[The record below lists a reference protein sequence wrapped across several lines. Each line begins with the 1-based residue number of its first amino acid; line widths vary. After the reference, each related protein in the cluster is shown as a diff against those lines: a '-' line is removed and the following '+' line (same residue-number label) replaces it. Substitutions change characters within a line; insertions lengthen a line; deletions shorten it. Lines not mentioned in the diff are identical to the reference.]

1 MILSDKTIEKYI
13 DSGKIKITP
22 EFNKN
27 DIRLAGVRLHLDE
40 NILLPIKNQTVDLE
54 NPRDIK
60 FKKIKIDKK
69 GYILKPNDFILAST
83 NEKIKVP
90 ANILCRLDGRSTI
103 ARLGLIIHCTSN
115 IIDGNHNESRSIV
128 LEIKN
133 LGVFNVILRKK
144 MPLGMLTF
152 NQLTTPV
159 KQKSQSQYKNQ
170 TSVKAPNIKYKT
182 GVDK

>member
-60 FKKIKIDKK
+60 FKKIKID
-69 GYILKPNDFILAST
+69 Y
-83 NEKIKVP
+83 
-90 ANILCRLDGRSTI
+90 
-103 ARLGLIIHCTSN
+103 
-115 IIDGNHNESRSIV
+115 
-128 LEIKN
+128 
-133 LGVFNVILRKK
+133 
-144 MPLGMLTF
+144 
-152 NQLTTPV
+152 
-159 KQKSQSQYKNQ
+159 
-170 TSVKAPNIKYKT
+170 
-182 GVDK
+182 